1 VEKGQAASTSL
12 KKEAEGTSS
21 SLKKEKKRSL
31 KSDVQVSG
39 KLVLAAEVRILSY
52 VGTDKMK
59 KRTFNQMRDLIP
71 QPVMAKIITYKTS
84 WQQTGLGGNGGYCL
98 CPAVKE
104 AKAWGLE
111 TYAMGPGD
119 GPLKHHGK
127 GFMDITQAVDQWMED
142 MNSQALPIL
151 FS

>member
-59 KRTFNQMRDLIP
+59 KRTLNQMRDLIP
-71 QPVMAKIITYKTS
+71 QPILPVPCSQRSK
-84 WQQTGLGGNGGYCL
+84 G
-98 CPAVKE
+98 
-104 AKAWGLE
+104 
-111 TYAMGPGD
+111 MG
-119 GPLKHHGK
+119 
-127 GFMDITQAVDQWMED
+127 A
-142 MNSQALPIL
+142 
-151 FS
+151 